1 MDRHCTRTLKEIKLI
16 YTGDKLEAMLTAW
29 DMYPTFKKDCRMTRE
44 LKAKARE
51 SRMNKILTNKTNV

>member
-1 MDRHCTRTLKEIKLI
+1 MDQHCTRTLKEIKLI